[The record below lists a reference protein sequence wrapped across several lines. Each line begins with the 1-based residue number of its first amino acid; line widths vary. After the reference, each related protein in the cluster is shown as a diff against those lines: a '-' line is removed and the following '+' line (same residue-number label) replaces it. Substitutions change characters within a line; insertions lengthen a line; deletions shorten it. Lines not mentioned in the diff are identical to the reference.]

1 MKGKG
6 FSVILSDMCP
16 PVSGIPVKD
25 ASLSMELGVQAFSL
39 AVGQAAISA
48 DAEQPADGSE
58 STMDF
63 EGLLLCGG
71 NLVVKLLENEDLQ
84 GTSFVL
90 SFDLFD
96 HFPLSSCC

>member
-1 MKGKG
+1 
-6 FSVILSDMCP
+6 MCP